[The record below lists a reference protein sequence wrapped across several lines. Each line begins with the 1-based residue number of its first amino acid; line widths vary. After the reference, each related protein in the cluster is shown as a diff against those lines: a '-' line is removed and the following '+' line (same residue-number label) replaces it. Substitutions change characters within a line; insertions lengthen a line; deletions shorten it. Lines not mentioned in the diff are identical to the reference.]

1 MIITNLVRYGKSEL
15 YKTFVDDEYI
25 CMLEAEILVKEKI
38 KIGTNLTDNQFLD
51 IREQSEKITCKN
63 FAIKYVSK
71 SLKTTKQ
78 VKDNL
83 KQKGFLPSSIDY
95 AINMLISYGYL
106 DDKYFAECYIKSK
119 SQKGK
124 LYLKNQLKQKGIAD
138 SVINGVLSD
147 YQVDEDQIVLLAKKF
162 VKNKPKD
169 IGTKQKLFRHLL
181 SKGFEY
187 DQINRVVNI
196 VFKNLDIDTD
206 L

>member
-38 KIGTNLTDNQFLD
+38 KIGTELTQNEFLN

-63 FAIKYVSK
+63 VALKYVSK
-71 SLKTTKQ
+71 SLKTKKQ

-83 KQKGFLPSSIDY
+83 KQKGYLPSSIEY
-95 AINMLISYGYL
+95 AINMLASYGYL

-119 SQKGK
+119 PQKGK

-138 SVINGVLSD
+138 SVINEVLND
-147 YQVDEDQIVLLAKKF
+147 YQVDEDQIVSLAKKF

-187 DQINRVVNI
+187 DQINRVVNV
-196 VFKNLDIDTD
+196 VFKDLDIDTD
-206 L
+206 F